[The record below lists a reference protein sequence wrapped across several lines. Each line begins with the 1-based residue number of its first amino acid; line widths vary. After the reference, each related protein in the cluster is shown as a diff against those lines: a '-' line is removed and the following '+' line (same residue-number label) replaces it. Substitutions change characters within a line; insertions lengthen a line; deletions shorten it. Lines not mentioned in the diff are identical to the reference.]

1 MSDMKELV
9 WFTVDESS
17 MKGEPIKALV
27 ALRKAQK
34 ASNEAKAEFE
44 AAFIKAST
52 EAGILQD
59 GNSLA
64 FGYRF
69 GKLAVAKVAANEV
82 KTKASS
88 KPKFS
93 F

>member
-1 MSDMKELV
+1 MTTNDDGLV
-9 WFTVDESS
+9 WYPVDETSL
-17 MKGEPIKALV
+17 KGETMKRLG

-34 ASNEAKAEFE
+34 ASTEAKASFE
-44 AAFIKAST
+44 ESFIADARKADLITPDAS
-52 EAGILQD
+52 I
-59 GNSLA
+59 A

-69 GKLAVAKVAANEV
+69 GKLAVAKTTGT
-82 KTKASS
+82 KTKATSG

>member
-17 MKGEPIKALV
+17 MKGEPIKALAV
-27 ALRKAQK
+27 LRKAQK
-34 ASNEAKAEFE
+34 AASEAKALFE
-44 AAFIKAST
+44 AAFVKASQ
-52 EAGILQD
+52 EAGILK
-59 GNSLA
+59 GGESLA

-69 GKLAVAKVAANEV
+69 GKLAVAKVNANEV

>member
-1 MSDMKELV
+1 MSDTKELN
-9 WFTVDESS
+9 WFSVDETSL
-17 MKGEPIKALV
+17 KGEVVKKLA

-34 ASNEAKAEFE
+34 AATEAKTAFE
-44 AAFIKAST
+44 EEFIKAT
-52 EAGILQD
+52 RVAEMIKPEE
-59 GNSLA
+59 SLA

-69 GKLAVAKVAANEV
+69 GKLAVAKTTAGDRKAA
-82 KTKASS
+82 TSS

>member
-1 MSDMKELV
+1 MADVKELN
-9 WFTVDESS
+9 WFGVDETTL
-17 MKGEPIKALV
+17 KGEVVKKLV

-34 ASNEAKAEFE
+34 ASTEAKVAFE
-44 AAFIKAST
+44 EEFIKATRVAELIKPT
-52 EAGILQD
+52 E
-59 GNSLA
+59 SLA

-69 GKLAVAKVAANEV
+69 GKLAVAKTTDGDRKVS
-82 KTKASS
+82 ASS

>member
-1 MSDMKELV
+1 MDTTKELS
-9 WFTVDESS
+9 WFSVDETTL
-17 MKGEPIKALV
+17 KGDTLKHLG

-34 ASNEAKAEFE
+34 ASSEAKAAFE
-44 AAFIKAST
+44 ESFIKDTRKA
-52 EAGILQD
+52 EMIKPEE
-59 GNSLA
+59 SLA

-69 GKLAVAKVAANEV
+69 GKLAVAKTTAG
-82 KTKASS
+82 TKKVSASS

>member
-1 MSDMKELV
+1 
-9 WFTVDESS
+9 
-17 MKGEPIKALV
+17 V

-34 ASNEAKAEFE
+34 ASQEAKAAFE
-44 AAFIKAST
+44 AAFIKASQ
-52 EAGILQD
+52 EAKIIQAD
-59 GNSLA
+59 ESLA

-69 GKLAVAKVAANEV
+69 GKLAVAKTTAGARKSTAA
-82 KTKASS
+82 T

>member
-1 MSDMKELV
+1 
-9 WFTVDESS
+9 
-17 MKGEPIKALV
+17 MKGDPIKALV

-34 ASNEAKAEFE
+34 AASEAKATFE
-44 AAFIKAST
+44 AAFIKASQ
-52 EAGILQD
+52 EAKIIQGEE
-59 GNSLA
+59 SLA

-69 GKLAVAKVAANEV
+69 GKLAVAKVEAGDKKV
-82 KTKASS
+82 KVST

>member
-9 WFTVDESS
+9 WFTVDETT
-17 MKGEPIKALV
+17 MKGEPLKALV
-27 ALRKAQK
+27 TLRKAQK
-34 ASNEAKAEFE
+34 AASEAKTIFE
-44 AAFIKAST
+44 AAFIKASQ
-52 EAGILQD
+52 EAAIIKGEE
-59 GNSLA
+59 SLA

-69 GKLAVAKVAANEV
+69 GKLAVAKVEAGDKKV
-82 KTKASS
+82 KTSS